1 MKVNIP
7 INPQPDETTCGPT
20 CLHSIYQ
27 YYQDP
32 IGLQEVIDEVFSLED
47 GGTLGALL
55 AHHALQRG
63 FKATI
68 YSYNLQVFDPSWFT
82 LEMDEIQEKLKEQ
95 LKFKKDPKL
104 KIATEAYLKFLE
116 SGGKLRFEDLR
127 SMIIRRYLKKGQ
139 PVIAGLSATYLYGSK
154 REYGPNLEYDDIRG
168 VPSGHFVVLYG
179 YNIET
184 RMVSIA
190 DPLTINPL
198 NGGQFYQMKIDR
210 VVNAIL
216 LGIVTYDANLIII
229 SPKKAKASK

>member
-7 INPQPDETTCGPT
+7 IKPQPDETTCGPT

-32 IGLQEVIDEVFSLED
+32 IALQEVIDEVLSLED

-55 AHHALQRG
+55 AHHALKRG

-95 LKFKKDPKL
+95 LKFKDDRKL

-116 SGGKLRFEDLR
+116 NGGKLRFEDLR

-154 REYGPNLEYDDIRG
+154 REYGPNLDYDDIRG
-168 VPSGHFVVLYG
+168 EPTGHFVVLYG
-179 YNIET
+179 YDMET

-190 DPLTINPL
+190 DPLNINPL

-229 SPKKAKASK
+229 SPKKAKAAK

>member
-7 INPQPDETTCGPT
+7 IKPQPDETTCGPT

-32 IGLQEVIDEVFSLED
+32 IGLQEVIDEVLSLED

-55 AHHALQRG
+55 AHHALKRG
-63 FKATI
+63 FNATI

-82 LEMDEIQEKLKEQ
+82 LEMEEIQDKLKEQ
-95 LKFKKDPKL
+95 LKFKDDPKL
-104 KIATEAYLKFLE
+104 KIATDAYLKFLE
-116 SGGKLRFEDLR
+116 NGGKLRFEDLR
-127 SMIIRRYLKKGQ
+127 SMIIRRYLKKDQ

-154 REYGPNLEYDDIRG
+154 REFGPNLEYDDIRG
-168 VPSGHFVVLYG
+168 EPSGHFVVLYG
-179 YNIET
+179 YDMET

-190 DPLTINPL
+190 DPLNINPL

-229 SPKKAKASK
+229 SPKKAKVSK

>member
-1 MKVNIP
+1 
-7 INPQPDETTCGPT
+7 
-20 CLHSIYQ
+20 
-27 YYQDP
+27 
-32 IGLQEVIDEVFSLED
+32 
-47 GGTLGALL
+47 
-55 AHHALQRG
+55 
-63 FKATI
+63 
-68 YSYNLQVFDPSWFT
+68 
-82 LEMDEIQEKLKEQ
+82 MDEIQEKLKEQ